1 MSRKVLSILGHSRSA
16 SLCGSLSDAYLAGA
30 AAAGADIRSI
40 RIGDLQFNYG
50 TPVDFDHISLE
61 PDLERVQENLRWADH
76 IALVYPNWWGASPG
90 QLRVLLERVLMPGF
104 AFKYHAKGLGWDR
117 LLMGR
122 TAELL
127 VTMDTPPVFYRWVYG
142 AAGDR
147 IMAQRTLGFCGIR
160 STRATHFGPVRKSS
174 PEIRREWLAKAQY
187 LGQIAAG

>member
-1 MSRKVLSILGHSRSA
+1 MSRKVLSILGHPRSA

-61 PDLERVQENLRWADH
+61 PDLERVQESLRWADH

-127 VTMDTPPVFYRWVYG
+127 VTMDTPSLYYRVIYG
-142 AAGDR
+142 AAGDK
-147 IMAQRTLGFCGIR
+147 IMANRILGFCGVR
-160 STRATHFGPVRKSS
+160 CVRTTHFSPVRTSDLWH
-174 PEIRREWLAKAQY
+174 RRKWIEKAAA
-187 LGQIAAG
+187 LGASAAT